1 MDRKR
6 VVITGLGTLS
16 PLGNTVKD
24 TWESLLEGR
33 SGIGPITQFD
43 AAMRRH
49 NTGDYLFISEDDE
62 EDYTDFEQML
72 MWDVRPVEQTTD
84 ED

>member
-1 MDRKR
+1 MPAEQRSLSTSKTYRPSHPSYRIKNPFPDEFVDQEGIQWKR
-6 VVITGLGTLS
+6 I
-16 PLGNTVKD
+16 P
-24 TWESLLEGR
+24 
-33 SGIGPITQFD
+33 
-43 AAMRRH
+43 AMRRH

-72 MWDVRPVEQTTD
+72 MWDVRPVEQTTE